1 MSTARGGDGGRG
13 GIAIVGMA
21 GRFPGA
27 RNLTEF
33 WSNLRDGV
41 ESIVPLS
48 DEELLS
54 AGVAPDV
61 FNQPGYVRAVA
72 RFDGVDLFDAEFF
85 GYTAAEARVMDPQHR
100 LFLETAWE
108 ALEHAGCDAAR
119 YDGSIGVYAGAG
131 ANRYLPLIEQ
141 DPHLRD
147 TVGLTQLLVANEL
160 GFLSTRVSYKLDLK
174 GPSLSL
180 RTACSTA
187 LVAVHS
193 ACLGLLNHEC
203 DMALSGA
210 ANVNAPHI
218 AGYLHQEGSFLSPD
232 GHVRPFDADA
242 RGTVFGTGVGVVV
255 LKRLEDALADG
266 DTVHAVIRGS
276 AVNNDGAV
284 KVGFTAPS
292 VSGQAAVVAAAHAS
306 AGVEPS
312 EIDYVE
318 AHGTGTALGDPIEV
332 QALSRVFGNS
342 PPASCALGSL
352 KGNIGHLDA
361 AAGIAGLIKTVLAL
375 SHETIPPTINH
386 DHPNPDID
394 LGHTPFRIHNQP
406 APWKHTPT
414 HIRRAGISAFGFGGT
429 NAHLILEEPPVS
441 LRTEETEP
449 ITDTT
454 SDTEHLL
461 VLSARTPQALDAAT
475 DRLAHH
481 LRAHQP

>member
-1 MSTARGGDGGRG
+1 
-13 GIAIVGMA
+13 MA

-33 WSNLRDGV
+33 WANLRDGV

-108 ALEHAGCDAAR
+108 SLEHAGYDAAR

-131 ANRYLPLIEQ
+131 ANRYLPLVEQ

-147 TVGLTQLLVANEL
+147 TMGLTQLLVANEL

-187 LVAVHS
+187 LVAVHT

-276 AVNNDGAV
+276 AVNN
-284 KVGFTAPS
+284 
-292 VSGQAAVVAAAHAS
+292 
-306 AGVEPS
+306 
-312 EIDYVE
+312 
-318 AHGTGTALGDPIEV
+318 
-332 QALSRVFGNS
+332 
-342 PPASCALGSL
+342 
-352 KGNIGHLDA
+352 
-361 AAGIAGLIKTVLAL
+361 
-375 SHETIPPTINH
+375 
-386 DHPNPDID
+386 
-394 LGHTPFRIHNQP
+394 
-406 APWKHTPT
+406 
-414 HIRRAGISAFGFGGT
+414 
-429 NAHLILEEPPVS
+429 
-441 LRTEETEP
+441 
-449 ITDTT
+449 
-454 SDTEHLL
+454 
-461 VLSARTPQALDAAT
+461 
-475 DRLAHH
+475 
-481 LRAHQP
+481 